1 MTESIPF
8 LPGLSPVAGKELCAR
23 FDGGRLSSDGGV
35 LLLREL
41 EHGLGLA
48 ELLSSCLRDER
59 DPLSTRHSHADMIRA
74 RMFAIACGYED
85 CDDLDRLRFDPAF
98 KLACG
103 RLSETGA
110 DLMSQPTLSRL
121 ENLPSWRELARM
133 GVSLI
138 DLFCD
143 SFNAVPARIV
153 LDIDDTADRVHGAQ
167 QLALFNAHYDDYC
180 FQPIHIF
187 DAASGK
193 PILSLLRPGKR
204 PSGAEA
210 ALILQHVIRRI
221 RGNWPRVEII
231 VRGDGHY
238 GTPEVM
244 DLLEAQGCSYILG
257 LPGNARLKL
266 IGHPWCEDVATRRA
280 LSGRDKVRRFFQ
292 TGYQAASWSR
302 QRRVVA
308 RAEATSRGADIRFI
322 VTNLPGRA
330 KVLYDRVYCARGRME
345 NMIKDHKLYTK
356 SDRTS
361 CQRWEAN
368 QFRLFLHTGAYWLL
382 HQLRQA
388 APRRSRWRG
397 ATFETLRR
405 SFLKI
410 AVRIEELKSRIKI
423 ALPSAYPYQIDFRLI
438 AGRITAQAP

>member
-1 MTESIPF
+1 MTENSPF
-8 LPGLSPVAGKELCAR
+8 LPGLSPIAGKELCAR

-35 LLLREL
+35 LLLREI

-48 ELLSSCLRDER
+48 DVLASCLPDER
-59 DPLSTRHSHADMIRA
+59 DPSCITHSQAEMIRA

-85 CDDLDRLRFDPAF
+85 CDDLDSLRFDPAF

-103 RLSETGA
+103 RLSESGD

-121 ENLPSWRELARM
+121 ENLPSWRQLARM
-133 GVSLI
+133 GLGLI
-138 DLFCD
+138 ELFCD

-153 LDIDDTADRVHGAQ
+153 LDIDDTADRVHGGQ

-193 PILSLLRPGKR
+193 PVLSLLRPGKR
-204 PSGAEA
+204 PSGVEA
-210 ALILQHVIRRI
+210 ARILRHVIRRI
-221 RGNWPRVEII
+221 RYNWPRVEII

-244 DLLEAQGCSYILG
+244 ELLEEQGCGYILG
-257 LPGNARLKL
+257 LPPNARLKL
-266 IGHPWCEDVATRRA
+266 IGEPWCEDVATRRA
-280 LSGRDKVRRFFQ
+280 LSGKDKVRRFFQ
-292 TGYQAASWSR
+292 TGYQAGSWSR
-302 QRRVVA
+302 QRRIVA
-308 RAEATSRGADIRFI
+308 RVEATSKGSDIRFV

-330 KVLYDRVYCARGRME
+330 KLLYEKVYCARGRME
-345 NMIKDHKLYTK
+345 NMIKDHKLHTK

-361 CQRWEAN
+361 CHRWQAN

-405 SFLKI
+405 RFLKI
-410 AVRIEELKSRIKI
+410 AVRVEELKSRIKI
-423 ALPSAYPYQIDFRLI
+423 ALPSAYPYQPDLTLI
-438 AGRITAQAP
+438 AGRIKAQAP

>member
-1 MTESIPF
+1 M
-8 LPGLSPVAGKELCAR
+8 
-23 FDGGRLSSDGGV
+23 
-35 LLLREL
+35 
-41 EHGLGLA
+41 
-48 ELLSSCLRDER
+48 
-59 DPLSTRHSHADMIRA
+59 
-74 RMFAIACGYED
+74 
-85 CDDLDRLRFDPAF
+85 
-98 KLACG
+98 
-103 RLSETGA
+103 
-110 DLMSQPTLSRL
+110 
-121 ENLPSWRELARM
+121 
-133 GVSLI
+133 
-138 DLFCD
+138 
-143 SFNAVPARIV
+143 
-153 LDIDDTADRVHGAQ
+153 LDIDDTADRVHGGQ

-221 RGNWPRVEII
+221 RHSWPRVQIT

-244 DLLEAQGCSYILG
+244 DLLEEQGCGYILG
-257 LPGNARLKL
+257 LPTNARLKL
-266 IGHPWCEDVATRRA
+266 IGQPWCEDAAVRRA

-292 TGYQAASWSR
+292 AGYRAKSGSRERRIAA
-302 QRRVVA
+302 RV
-308 RAEATSRGADIRFI
+308 EATSKGADIRFI
-322 VTNLPGRA
+322 VSNLPGPA
-330 KVLYDRVYCARGRME
+330 KVLYEKIYCARGRME

-361 CQRWEAN
+361 CHRWEAN

-382 HQLRQA
+382 HRLRRA
-388 APRRSRWRG
+388 APRRSRWRT

-405 SFLKI
+405 TFLKI

-423 ALPSAYPYQIDFRLI
+423 ALPSAYPHQSDFVLI
-438 AGRITAQAP
+438 ARRITALGP